1 MPDPTETD
9 FFHRADKD
17 DTWTGVPRAATPQPG
32 GGVHFHTAGG
42 DTPRTTIPAG
52 RGTTMGHWQARAEG
66 DKSPVGVN
74 EVLAVGLG
82 VVALVRIRNRR
93 KKEARE
99 REAAERAKQEGH
111 GEDSGGE
118 STA

>member
-1 MPDPTETD
+1 
-9 FFHRADKD
+9 
-17 DTWTGVPRAATPQPG
+17 
-32 GGVHFHTAGG
+32 
-42 DTPRTTIPAG
+42 
-52 RGTTMGHWQARAEG
+52 MGNVQARAGG

-99 REAAERAKQEGH
+99 RAAAERAKQEGQDDSP
-111 GEDSGGE
+111 GEP
-118 STA
+118 TA